1 MQEIDHVAVIVHD
14 ADLSARY
21 YIDHFGLR
29 RVLEQELTEPKVRL
43 VHLQAGDIFLQL
55 VQPTGPGNLMDDL
68 SAFGESLHHVC
79 FRVEKIE
86 AFVGTMPEE
95 TDPRTFVGGGGRRA
109 CFLKSP
115 PTGTRIELIEGLVAG
130 LAAAK

>member
-29 RVLEQELTEPKVRL
+29 RVLEEELAEPKVRL

-55 VQPTGPGNLMDDL
+55 LQPTGPGRLMDDL
-68 SAFGESLHHVC
+68 STFGESLHHVC
-79 FRVEKIE
+79 FRVEKVE
-86 AFVGTMPEE
+86 AFVATMPKE
-95 TDPRTFVGGGGRRA
+95 TAPRIFVGGGGRRA
-109 CFLKSP
+109 CFLKNP
-115 PTGTRIELIEGLVAG
+115 PTGTRIELIEGVVAR
-130 LAAAK
+130 LATAN